1 MKWLEKIILLF
12 PRSTALALGRF
23 LGRIA
28 YYLFKKRRK
37 IAIEN
42 LKLSLALPNPE
53 KIIKKLFENL
63 GMNFIE
69 FLRFPEITAENL
81 SQFVTIHNREIL
93 DKGFQQKKGILALT
107 AHMGNWELLQ
117 AAICLL
123 DYNTTVVVKK
133 IRHSFVNDY
142 LQSLRESK
150 KVKLLSGK
158 HVVKDILKQ
167 LQVGGM
173 VGFVLDQHAKRSE
186 GVVVPFFGRDAWT
199 FKSLAILSQRTDA
212 TIIPIYIYR
221 DENYHH
227 HIMIE
232 SPIEH
237 NDSDD
242 IETRTQKYTAW
253 IESAIKQHPDQWIW
267 THQRWKK
274 NP

>member
-1 MKWLEKIILLF
+1 MKWLEKIVLLF

-23 LGRIA
+23 LGRMA
-28 YYLFKKRRK
+28 YYLFKKRQK

-42 LKLSLALPNPE
+42 LRLSLSPPHPE

-81 SQFVTIHNREIL
+81 SQFVTFHHQEIL
-93 DKGFQQKKGILALT
+93 DKYYQENKGLLVLT
-107 AHMGNWELLQ
+107 AHIGNWELLQ
-117 AAICLL
+117 ASICLAG
-123 DYNTTVVVKK
+123 YNGTVVVKK

-158 HVVKDILKQ
+158 NVVKDILKQ
-167 LQVGGM
+167 LKIGGM

-199 FKSLAILSQRTDA
+199 FKSLAILSQRTEA
-212 TIIPIYIYR
+212 AILPIYIYR

-227 HIMIE
+227 HVIIE
-232 SPIEH
+232 QPITHTAEE
-237 NDSDD
+237 D

-253 IESAIKQHPDQWIW
+253 IESAIKKHPDQWIW
-267 THQRWKK
+267 THQRWKV